1 MDAVHVILLVLL
13 GWKYKTKI
21 APSSFFIVQSKIVV
35 KLLFYLLNLMKMVM
49 KSVFTQLWAVT
60 KLWDFYWLLQRL

>member
-21 APSSFFIVQSKIVV
+21 ALSSFFIVQSKIVV

>member
-1 MDAVHVILLVLL
+1 MDAVHVIQLFLLSQ
-13 GWKYKTKI
+13 KYKTKI

-60 KLWDFYWLLQRL
+60 KLWDFY